1 MTSAILLSATLL
13 LAGSDTVQP
22 QPVMIEYPAAEQAV
36 KQAMKAQADSVPV
49 VPTATA
55 SPSASKSIVLS
66 RQQCIDI
73 ALQDNPT
80 IKVADME
87 IQRMDLS
94 KLETRAALFP
104 SVDFS
109 GAYQRSLAL
118 QTISMNMG
126 GQTQSIKMGSDNTWN
141 FGFSATVPL
150 FAPTLW
156 KSLKI
161 SDTQILASYETA
173 RASRLNLVDQVNQ
186 AYYALMLAKASYEV
200 LQANYEL
207 AKYNADIYSKQYS
220 FGTATEY
227 DVLRSQVAVTNLE
240 PELLEAQIA
249 IDRCRL
255 QLRVLMGI
263 ADDIVIDPDVTLKDM
278 ERDMYDYVA
287 RIARSLAGNTD
298 LRSLDIQAEMAD
310 RTVELRK
317 WAFLPTL
324 GASLNINWNAL
335 SNGNALKNQ
344 QFHPYSVLGF
354 QLSIPLF
361 QGGSHY
367 YGLKQ
372 AEVQSKEIRLQR
384 ENLVNALNMQVDLA
398 VENINKEVRQIS
410 SSAEGVRQAEKA
422 SSIMQ
427 KSVEIGA
434 GSFLTLR
441 DSEVAEVSAK
451 LTYYQAIYNY
461 LISTSALDLLL
472 GREEE
477 LRNIG
482 YSFPINQPKK

>member
-255 QLRVLMGI
+255 QLRVLMSI

-287 RIARSLAGNTD
+287 RIDRSLAGNTD

-317 WAFLPTL
+317 
-324 GASLNINWNAL
+324 
-335 SNGNALKNQ
+335 
-344 QFHPYSVLGF
+344 
-354 QLSIPLF
+354 
-361 QGGSHY
+361 
-367 YGLKQ
+367 
-372 AEVQSKEIRLQR
+372 
-384 ENLVNALNMQVDLA
+384 
-398 VENINKEVRQIS
+398 
-410 SSAEGVRQAEKA
+410 
-422 SSIMQ
+422 
-427 KSVEIGA
+427 
-434 GSFLTLR
+434 
-441 DSEVAEVSAK
+441 
-451 LTYYQAIYNY
+451 
-461 LISTSALDLLL
+461 
-472 GREEE
+472 
-477 LRNIG
+477 
-482 YSFPINQPKK
+482 